1 MAKNEE
7 KRDETPTRL
16 THVNGAT
23 VSVPAYKAESLLAG
37 GLFAKPQARSSK

>member
-1 MAKNEE
+1 MAAKED

-23 VSVPAYKAESLLAG
+23 VTVPAYKADSLVSD
-37 GLFAKPQARSSK
+37 GLFTKPTSKK

>member
-1 MAKNEE
+1 MAKTEE

-23 VSVPAYKAESLLAG
+23 VRVPAYKADRLVAD
-37 GLFAKPQARSSK
+37 GLFTKSTKK